1 MLVQL
6 GMYKPSCEFVK
17 FEVKPFCFT
26 YLGFTS
32 PIVNKGET
40 YESD

>member
-1 MLVQL
+1 MLVQV
-6 GMYKPSCEFVK
+6 GTYKPSCEFVK
-17 FEVKPFCFT
+17 FGFKPFDFK

>member
-6 GMYKPSCEFVK
+6 GTYKPSCELVK
-17 FEVKPFCFT
+17 FEFKPFYFK

-32 PIVNKGET
+32 PIVNRGET
-40 YESD
+40 YESN